1 MNDDDKN
8 IKKSSEE
15 TQEEYLREL
24 VSARIEALSS
34 DLEIYFGDQNYT
46 RKELIENIREG
57 TELGKEI
64 IDSQLMF
71 LRDMA
76 EGKIYEL
83 EESTQ
88 SHA

>member
-1 MNDDDKN
+1 MNEDDKN
-8 IKKSSEE
+8 LKKDADK
-15 TQEEYLREL
+15 QEEYLREL
-24 VSARIEALSS
+24 ISARIEALSP

-46 RKELIENIREG
+46 RKELIENINEG

-64 IDSQLMF
+64 IESQLMF

-76 EGKIYEL
+76 GGKIYEL